1 MPIPALRIA
10 VKLVILCCTSAD
22 TSRDEGFFVVDFF
35 FDDDDDDEGVPLG
48 VSLEAPKRGLA
59 GVDGA
64 DEDSVGEAAAVAG
77 EGGDTSAV
85 CD

>member
-1 MPIPALRIA
+1 MPALRIA

-35 FDDDDDDEGVPLG
+35 FDDEEDEGVPLG
-48 VSLEAPKRGLA
+48 VSLAAPKRGLA

-64 DEDSVGEAAAVAG
+64 EEDSAGEAAAVAG
-77 EGGDTSAV
+77 EGDDTSAV